1 MSTLEFPLLQSFVQ
15 KIKILKFRTKNIRF
29 PYFEDGIWKWYCHIW
44 NQHPWIFLIPKYWEV
59 INMPK
64 FGTKSVFWARILK
77 NCCHIWN
84 QYVRIGA
91 ITKFYEET
99 KKPKFGTRN
108 ALFGFFWARILKNY
122 CHIQNQHLPISVI
135 ANFCEEIKMPK
146 FATKNALCE
155 CFWARIFLKTTLSC
169 LKSAPLNLPTSKIS
183 WNKENAYILDQK
195 CLIGYFWP
203 RIPYLGIFGK
213 EF

>member
-15 KIKILKFRTKNIRF
+15 KIKILKFGTKNIRF
-29 PYFEDGIWKWYCHIW
+29 LYFEDGIWKWYCPIW

-77 NCCHIWN
+77 SCCHIWN
-84 QYVRIGA
+84 HYVGIGA

-99 KKPKFGTRN
+99 KKPKFGT
-108 ALFGFFWARILKNY
+108 
-122 CHIQNQHLPISVI
+122 
-135 ANFCEEIKMPK
+135 
-146 FATKNALCE
+146 KNALCE
-155 CFWARIFLKTTLSC
+155 CFWARNFLKTILSY

-183 WNKENAYILDQK
+183 WNNENAYILD
-195 CLIGYFWP
+195 
-203 RIPYLGIFGK
+203 
-213 EF
+213 